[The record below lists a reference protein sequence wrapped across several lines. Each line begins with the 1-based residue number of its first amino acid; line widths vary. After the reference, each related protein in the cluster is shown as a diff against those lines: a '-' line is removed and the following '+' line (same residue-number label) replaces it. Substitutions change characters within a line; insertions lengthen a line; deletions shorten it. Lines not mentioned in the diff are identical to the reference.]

1 MDRYPAQ
8 FLLYFGC
15 RIKMLTNLLVWQ
27 PKTVAL
33 QVASEG
39 RIAQSFAALSLSPSP
54 CPFAALS
61 LSPSPCPLA
70 SLSLAAC
77 PFAALSFAR
86 PACPLA
92 ALSLPARQTLAPS

>member
-1 MDRYPAQ
+1 
-8 FLLYFGC
+8 
-15 RIKMLTNLLVWQ
+15 MLTNLLVWQ
-27 PKTVAL
+27 PKAVAL

-39 RIAQSFAALSLSPSP
+39 RIAQSFAALSLPSP

-70 SLSLAAC
+70 SLSLPAR